1 MDLDKIIGLFEQRY
15 TAQLS
20 NRQATTIVQLC
31 KSMVNEDQQIGF
43 FYCDLPKVARVIEL
57 VNGKLVERNVS
68 YKKQPHLLT
77 HLFKSL

>member
-43 FYCDLPKVARVIEL
+43 FYCDLPNVARVLEL
-57 VNGKLVERNVS
+57 VNGKLIERNVS
-68 YKKQPHLLT
+68 YKKQR
-77 HLFKSL
+77 